1 MSKLKKWTA
10 VLLTA
15 VMIGT
20 LLGGS
25 MGPAVAKAE
34 NEAAQSE
41 TADDT
46 KKEAGEESSGEAAES
61 VSEADQEE
69 APGTVSQKDGTGEA
83 DQTPSDQTLV
93 QQEQKEQEEEA
104 ASQESGAKTVGESQ
118 KEELKEAENRQESET
133 SGMTV
138 ELKGISVKEDIS
150 LDQIATPETFT
161 VEIMMDAP
169 EDFAVYQMEI
179 GYWSEENGRSLQY
192 SKEYS
197 DISWIPSEGGA
208 GEIEVTLN
216 KYVPEG
222 KYTLESIFISGTSDY
237 DQVYASYYYDS
248 ELKKM
253 VLGYQDSIEGIVFA
267 EEFSYQGAADFQVT
281 DSSQQDLSY
290 PEITKVS
297 LASEAPI
304 NSGDTVELAV
314 DYSESGSG
322 IKTIEILYAESGA
335 DTEED
340 VMYGSVIWYL
350 DDLEEGAYIGEGTLK
365 IERDTQDMAGEY
377 ELYSIRIEDYTGN
390 VTNYSTPEE
399 IEANG
404 VDTTGAEILD
414 IQCIESNGL
423 KVKDLRIEGVADKN
437 NLATGDSFDV
447 VVTVYNDI
455 EKQVPVVPER
465 CWVQWGG
472 DGRDSD
478 YEKVYSEGESFTLNP
493 GAEAQL
499 RFPVKVSEYS
509 GTAEYNLSLL
519 SINGSEINNNFWPAT
534 YYDKRW
540 SDNLMGTGSTAAD
553 HFRSGIMDVL
563 SYNGEIDWAVTTPTS
578 KPDNE
583 APIIES
589 VTVNPSSLTIP
600 GKLELEIRTS
610 GEEVSPIN
618 SLSWTFLDKERKK
631 NAIMGMSTNPED
643 FKDDEDM
650 YASYRDYYYS
660 PLSYSEEKQCYI
672 AEVELDEKVIEG
684 IYYLSDISLRDEA
697 GNTIRYGYIN
707 NLGKL
712 QGSPITNGDVVG
724 DSVYL
729 DTCEFTVTES
739 AAPDED
745 FEGPIFKDIE
755 LLENQAE
762 AGGVVQCRIKVGD
775 ETGLSEVSLCYGS
788 DMDQDGETDTFVY
801 LKSRNVILQGEDYI
815 CDFVIDPY
823 FLEGNYDFCDVVLT
837 DGSIRRNM
845 SYYVYDKLANAVFD
859 GYDVIQLPAG
869 RDLSLSVT
877 QTQENMV
884 VADLTDGNV
893 IKAAEEAKAGGTIVV
908 KGSYLEE
915 NSYARFPSEF
925 FEVAKE
931 KNLTVIIPDSLG
943 DSELVIK
950 GEELT
955 QIPNMDPELRIQREG
970 LVEDTA
976 GVGDDNLYYPVNVV
990 TSDAALPITVRVKI
1004 EKNFLDQCG
1013 DNPIRISKVDE
1024 SGTPAVIAENVTVGE
1039 DGYVEISFPNGL
1051 QGTGVASQ
1059 VLYTNSGGQRLL
1071 QEKYSFMIS
1080 SQKEEA
1086 EVKLGD
1092 VNGDGEINIFDLTL
1106 CMNHIVEKKAL
1117 EGEALAGADVNKDG
1131 EVNIFDLTKVMNYI
1145 VEKTTA
1151 L

>member
-46 KKEAGEESSGEAAES
+46 KKEAGEESSGETAES

-69 APGTVSQKDGTGEA
+69 APGTVSQKDGSGEA
-83 DQTPSDQTLV
+83 AQAPSDQTLV
-93 QQEQKEQEEEA
+93 QQEQKEQEEA

-161 VEIMMDAP
+161 VEITMDAP

-179 GYWSEENGRSLQY
+179 SYWNEETGGSLRY

-197 DISWIPSEGGA
+197 DISWIPAEGGA
-208 GEIEVTLN
+208 GEIEVALN
-216 KYVPEG
+216 KYVSEG
-222 KYTLESIFISGTSDY
+222 KYVLNTISFNGTSDY
-237 DQVYASYYYDS
+237 EQVYASYYYDS
-248 ELKKM
+248 ELKKL
-253 VLGYQDSIEGIVFA
+253 VLGYQDSSEGIVFA

-281 DSSQQDLSY
+281 DSSQQELSY

-340 VMYGSVIWYL
+340 VMYGSAIWYL

-404 VDTTGAEILD
+404 VDTTGAEVLD

-423 KVKDLRIEGVADKN
+423 KVKDLQIEGVADKN

-563 SYNGEIDWAVTTPTS
+563 SYTKHRSS
-578 KPDNE
+578 K
-583 APIIES
+583 
-589 VTVNPSSLTIP
+589 V
-600 GKLELEIRTS
+600 
-610 GEEVSPIN
+610 
-618 SLSWTFLDKERKK
+618 
-631 NAIMGMSTNPED
+631 
-643 FKDDEDM
+643 
-650 YASYRDYYYS
+650 
-660 PLSYSEEKQCYI
+660 
-672 AEVELDEKVIEG
+672 
-684 IYYLSDISLRDEA
+684 LR
-697 GNTIRYGYIN
+697 
-707 NLGKL
+707 
-712 QGSPITNGDVVG
+712 
-724 DSVYL
+724 
-729 DTCEFTVTES
+729 
-739 AAPDED
+739 
-745 FEGPIFKDIE
+745 
-755 LLENQAE
+755 
-762 AGGVVQCRIKVGD
+762 
-775 ETGLSEVSLCYGS
+775 
-788 DMDQDGETDTFVY
+788 
-801 LKSRNVILQGEDYI
+801 
-815 CDFVIDPY
+815 
-823 FLEGNYDFCDVVLT
+823 
-837 DGSIRRNM
+837 SIRH
-845 SYYVYDKLANAVFD
+845 
-859 GYDVIQLPAG
+859 P
-869 RDLSLSVT
+869 
-877 QTQENMV
+877 
-884 VADLTDGNV
+884 
-893 IKAAEEAKAGGTIVV
+893 
-908 KGSYLEE
+908 
-915 NSYARFPSEF
+915 
-925 FEVAKE
+925 
-931 KNLTVIIPDSLG
+931 
-943 DSELVIK
+943 
-950 GEELT
+950 
-955 QIPNMDPELRIQREG
+955 
-970 LVEDTA
+970 
-976 GVGDDNLYYPVNVV
+976 
-990 TSDAALPITVRVKI
+990 
-1004 EKNFLDQCG
+1004 
-1013 DNPIRISKVDE
+1013 
-1024 SGTPAVIAENVTVGE
+1024 
-1039 DGYVEISFPNGL
+1039 
-1051 QGTGVASQ
+1051 
-1059 VLYTNSGGQRLL
+1059 
-1071 QEKYSFMIS
+1071 
-1080 SQKEEA
+1080 
-1086 EVKLGD
+1086 
-1092 VNGDGEINIFDLTL
+1092 
-1106 CMNHIVEKKAL
+1106 
-1117 EGEALAGADVNKDG
+1117 
-1131 EVNIFDLTKVMNYI
+1131 
-1145 VEKTTA
+1145 
-1151 L
+1151 